1 MTMKLINY
9 NVCDVC
15 EKEVENI
22 THLFLLCSELVEF
35 HLFMQQ
41 KLSVLFD
48 NVDSDKIDNLVYE
61 EVFMFGLFGSIKGVN
76 NMPYMERFSKD
87 ILHLMVD
94 SPSSFRHYTC
104 NGKIFHQL
112 KCSINYPSDG
122 KNTINYPSDENYAI
136 RFPSNNFHQPFPSID
151 GKLFQYSIN

>member
-1 MTMKLINY
+1 MEKRHFFIFTNSKLMTMKLINY

-48 NVDSDKIDNLVYE
+48 NVDSDKIDNLVLRRGIYVWFIWIYQRHKCKFCQFHVIYSE
-61 EVFMFGLFGSIKGVN
+61 
-76 NMPYMERFSKD
+76 
-87 ILHLMVD
+87 ILYLQKKE
-94 SPSSFRHYTC
+94 FT
-104 NGKIFHQL
+104 
-112 KCSINYPSDG
+112 
-122 KNTINYPSDENYAI
+122 
-136 RFPSNNFHQPFPSID
+136 
-151 GKLFQYSIN
+151 